1 MKKDTVITISRQFGS
16 GGREIGKRIA
26 EALNIPYYD
35 NELIQKSA
43 EKSGYSKEIFE
54 QAEQKPTGSL
64 LYSMSLFAS
73 NGGVGFDLPLSDKVF
88 LVQSQVIKEVAAQG
102 SCVIVGRCADYVLR
116 DYKNCIKLFVHSSLE
131 NRIARSEKEYHLST
145 DKVKETVIKN
155 DKRRASYYN
164 FYTSLR
170 WGQAENYDMSVNSGL
185 LGVEDT
191 AAAICEF
198 LKLC

>member
-1 MKKDTVITISRQFGS
+1 MKNNTVITISRQFGS
-16 GGREIGKRIA
+16 GGREIGKQIA
-26 EALNIPYYD
+26 KALDIAYYD

-73 NGGVGFDLPLSDKVF
+73 SGVGFDLPLSDKVF
-88 LVQSQVIKEVAAQG
+88 IVQSDVIKEVALQG

-116 DYKNCIKLFVHSSLE
+116 DNKNTINIFIHGDLDK
-131 NRIARSEKEYHLST
+131 RIERAEKEYHFPS
-145 DKVKETVIKN
+145 DRAKETVIKN

-164 FYTSLR
+164 FYTSLK
-170 WGQAENYDMSVNSGL
+170 WGHAPNYDLCINSSI
-185 LGVEDT
+185 LGVQKT
-191 AAAICEF
+191 AEAICEF
-198 LKLC
+198 LKRL